1 LGGGVGIYTVK
12 LAFWDHNVLQ
22 AHRFANTFASTCIF
36 TIKYLQ
42 WVATCLMGPVAIIS
56 AEIIDTQLDVE
67 LAVEQVKFD
76 NQTKQIN
83 PLSRN
88 APQCALLF
96 FYLSN
101 ARRFYLSMGRLC
113 SSMG

>member
-1 LGGGVGIYTVK
+1 MFYKHI
-12 LAFWDHNVLQ
+12 W
-22 AHRFANTFASTCIF
+22 FANTFASTGIF

-42 WVATCLMGPVAIIS
+42 WVATCLMGPVIIMGPVLIIS
-56 AEIIDTQLDVE
+56 AEIIDTQLDVQ

-101 ARRFYLSMGRLC
+101 ARRFYSSMGRLC